1 MKPHET
7 DYIVLVRGFE
17 GSNAQLPILRTAP
30 ILGPVD
36 RHLAR
41 RQRGSKPG
49 SNARP
54 DRREYQDENAGFPF
68 LVIGRARH
76 SADRESTR
84 RTDHKSKQCIP
95 ATVGAFPILHA
106 EDVGA
111 RNRDFTL
118 LRAQR
123 DRFLGIPG
131 EGPLP

>member
-7 DYIVLVRGFE
+7 DYIALVRGLE
-17 GSNAQLPILRTAP
+17 ASNAKRPILRTAP

-41 RQRGSKPG
+41 RQRGSNPG
-49 SNARP
+49 SNTRP
-54 DRREYQDENAGFPF
+54 DRREDQDENAGFPF

-76 SADRESTR
+76 SADRESAR
-84 RTDHKSKQCIP
+84 RTNRESKQDIP
-95 ATVGAFPILHA
+95 AAVGAFPILHA

-111 RNRDFTL
+111 SNRDFTL
-118 LRAQR
+118 PRAQR